1 MQRTKNKYMADY
13 RRLIES
19 IQGRYNP
26 DFNREVQNRSIQDL
40 AGIDRD
46 VAKYVKLA
54 MNEVD
59 ELYTQKTLEA
69 GENAKTHLR
78 ENLRFS
84 VDFEY
89 QGSVM
94 TRTHIRGASD
104 IDLLTITKRFNDTD
118 YNKALSFVNSNTFG
132 FGLDRVRSWLYYFNS
147 YTGNANA
154 DLMGLRLDD
163 ERVLRMYY
171 SQCDTSKPKS
181 IKITNLH
188 LHRDVDVVVAS
199 WHDSLNYIRGYGD
212 EYRGVQIYDKNLN
225 TRLGPDFPFLS
236 IKRINQRSLETGGRL
251 KKMIRFLKNV
261 RTDSENIIDL
271 TSFEINAICY
281 DIPVSNYQ
289 DAYYLDL
296 VRIIWLK
303 LYNLCT
309 NQSEADNLVSVDGTE
324 YVFRDKPNRLE
335 QLKKLKN
342 EVFTIFNELDKK

>member
-1 MQRTKNKYMADY
+1 MADY
-13 RRLIES
+13 RRLIEG

-46 VAKYVKLA
+46 IAKYVKLA

-59 ELYTQKTLEA
+59 DYYTQKTLEA

-78 ENLRFS
+78 ENLRFA

-104 IDLLTITKRFNDTD
+104 IDLLTITRKFNHTD
-118 YNKALSFVNSNTFG
+118 YSKAVDFVKTNSYG
-132 FGLDRVRSWLYYFNS
+132 FGLDKVRSWLYYFNA
-147 YTGNANA
+147 YTGNTNA
-154 DLMGLRLDD
+154 DLRELRLDD
-163 ERVLRMYY
+163 ERVLRMRY

-212 EYRGVQIYDKNLN
+212 EYRGVQIYDKDKDL
-225 TRLGPDFPFLS
+225 RLGPDFPFLS
-236 IKRINQRSLETGGRL
+236 IKRINDRSSETGGRL

-261 RTDSENIIDL
+261 RTDSEKKIDL

-296 VRIIWLK
+296 VRILWLK
-303 LYNLCT
+303 LYNLCM

-324 YVFRDKPNRLE
+324 YVFRDKPERLE

-342 EVFTIFNELDKK
+342 EVFTIYNELDKK

>member
-1 MQRTKNKYMADY
+1 MADY
-13 RRLIES
+13 RSLIER

-26 DFNREVQNRSIQDL
+26 EYNRDVQNRSIQDL
-40 AGIDRD
+40 TGIDRD
-46 VAKYVKLA
+46 IARYVKLA

-59 ELYTQKTLEA
+59 EYYTQKTFEA

-104 IDLLTITKRFNDTD
+104 IDLLTITRKFNDTD
-118 YNKALSFVNSNTFG
+118 YSKAVDFVRSNSYG
-132 FGLDRVRSWLYYFNS
+132 FGLDKVRSWLYYFNA

-154 DLMGLRLDD
+154 DLRELRLDD

-171 SQCDTSKPKS
+171 SQCDSSKPKS

-199 WHDSLNYIRGYGD
+199 WHDSLNYIKGYGD
-212 EYRGVQIYDKNLN
+212 EYRGVQIYDKEKDS
-225 TRLGPDFPFLS
+225 RSGPDFPFLS
-236 IKRINQRSLETGGRL
+236 IKRINDRSSETGGRL

-261 RTDSENIIDL
+261 RTDSDKNIDL

-296 VRIIWLK
+296 VRILWLK
-303 LYNLCT
+303 LYRLCT

-324 YVFRDKPNRLE
+324 YVFRGKPERLE
-335 QLKKLKN
+335 QLQKLRN
-342 EVFTIFNELDKK
+342 EVFTIYNELDKK

>member
-1 MQRTKNKYMADY
+1 MADY
-13 RRLIES
+13 RSLIER

-26 DFNREVQNRSIQDL
+26 EYNRDVQNRSIQDL
-40 AGIDRD
+40 TGIDRD
-46 VAKYVKLA
+46 IARYVKLA

-59 ELYTQKTLEA
+59 EYYTQRTFEA

-104 IDLLTITKRFNDTD
+104 IDLLTITRKFNDTD
-118 YNKALSFVNSNTFG
+118 YSKAVDFVRSNPFG
-132 FGLDRVRSWLYYFNS
+132 YGLDKVRSWLYYFNA
-147 YTGNANA
+147 YAGNTNA
-154 DLMGLRLDD
+154 DLRGLRLDD
-163 ERVLRMYY
+163 ERVLRLYY

-199 WHDSLNYIRGYGD
+199 WHDSLNYIRGFGD
-212 EYRGVQIYDKNLN
+212 EYRGVQIYDKDKDS
-225 TRLGPDFPFLS
+225 RLGPDFPFLS
-236 IKRINQRSLETGGRL
+236 IKRINDRSSETGGRL

-261 RTDSENIIDL
+261 RTDSDKNIDL

-281 DIPVSNYQ
+281 DISVSNYQ

-296 VRIIWLK
+296 VRILWLK
-303 LYNLCT
+303 LYRLCT

-324 YVFRDKPNRLE
+324 YVFRGKPERLE
-335 QLKKLKN
+335 QLQKLRN
-342 EVFTIFNELDKK
+342 EVFTIYNELDKK

>member
-1 MQRTKNKYMADY
+1 MADY
-13 RRLIES
+13 RNLIER

-26 DFNREVQNRSIQDL
+26 EYNRDVQNRSIRDL
-40 AGIDRD
+40 TGIDRD
-46 VAKYVKLA
+46 IAKYVKLA

-59 ELYTQKTLEA
+59 EYYTQKTLEA

-104 IDLLTITKRFNDTD
+104 IDLLTITRKFNDTD
-118 YNKALSFVNSNTFG
+118 YSKALDFVETNSYG
-132 FGLDRVRSWLYYFNS
+132 FGLDKVRSWLYYFNA
-147 YTGNANA
+147 YTGNTNA
-154 DLMGLRLDD
+154 DLRELRLDD
-163 ERVLRMYY
+163 ERVLRMKY

-181 IKITNLH
+181 IKINNLH

-199 WHDSLNYIRGYGD
+199 WHDSLNYIRGFGD
-212 EYRGVQIYDKNLN
+212 EYRGVQIYDKDKDS
-225 TRLGPDFPFLS
+225 RLGPDFPFLS
-236 IKRINQRSLETGGRL
+236 IKRINDRSSETGGRL

-261 RTDSENIIDL
+261 RTDSDKVIDL

-281 DIPVSNYQ
+281 DIPVSYYQ

-296 VRIIWLK
+296 VRILWLK
-303 LYNLCT
+303 LYRLCT

-324 YVFRDKPNRLE
+324 YVFRDKPERLE
-335 QLKKLKN
+335 QLKKLRN
-342 EVFTIFNELDKK
+342 EVFTIYNELDKK

>member
-1 MQRTKNKYMADY
+1 MADY
-13 RRLIES
+13 RSLIER

-26 DFNREVQNRSIQDL
+26 EYNRDVQNRSIQDL
-40 AGIDRD
+40 TGIDRD
-46 VAKYVKLA
+46 IARYVKLA

-59 ELYTQKTLEA
+59 EYYTQRTFEA

-104 IDLLTITKRFNDTD
+104 IDLLTITRKFNDTD
-118 YNKALSFVNSNTFG
+118 YSKAMDFVRSNSYG
-132 FGLDRVRSWLYYFNS
+132 FGLDKVRSWLYYFNE

-154 DLMGLRLDD
+154 DLRELRLDD
-163 ERVLRMYY
+163 ERVLRMRY

-199 WHDSLNYIRGYGD
+199 WHDSLNYIRCYGD
-212 EYRGVQIYDKNLN
+212 EYRGVQIYDKDKDL
-225 TRLGPDFPFLS
+225 RLGPDFPFLS
-236 IKRINQRSLETGGRL
+236 IKRINDRSSETGGRL

-261 RTDSENIIDL
+261 RTDSDKNIDL

-281 DIPVSNYQ
+281 DIPMPIYR

-296 VRIIWLK
+296 VRILWLK

-309 NQSEADNLVSVDGTE
+309 DQSEADSLVSVDGTE
-324 YVFRDKPNRLE
+324 HVFRGKPERLE

-342 EVFTIFNELDKK
+342 EVFTIYNELDKK

>member
-1 MQRTKNKYMADY
+1 MADY
-13 RRLIES
+13 RNLIER

-26 DFNREVQNRSIQDL
+26 EYNRDVRNRSIQDL
-40 AGIDRD
+40 TGIDRD
-46 VAKYVKLA
+46 IAKYVKLA

-59 ELYTQKTLEA
+59 EYYTQKTLEA

-104 IDLLTITKRFNDTD
+104 IDLLTITRKFNDTD
-118 YNKALSFVNSNTFG
+118 YSKAVDFVKSNSYGFG
-132 FGLDRVRSWLYYFNS
+132 FDKVRSWLYYFNA
-147 YTGNANA
+147 YTGNTNA
-154 DLMGLRLDD
+154 DLRELRLDD
-163 ERVLRMYY
+163 ERVLRMKY

-199 WHDSLNYIRGYGD
+199 WHDSLNYIRGFGD
-212 EYRGVQIYDKNLN
+212 EYRGVQIYDKDKDS
-225 TRLGPDFPFLS
+225 RLGPDFPFLS
-236 IKRINQRSLETGGRL
+236 IKRINDRSSETGGRL

-261 RTDSENIIDL
+261 RTDSDKVIDL

-296 VRIIWLK
+296 VRILWLK
-303 LYNLCT
+303 LYRLCT

-324 YVFRDKPNRLE
+324 YVFRDKPERLE
-335 QLKKLKN
+335 QLKKLRN
-342 EVFTIFNELDKK
+342 EVFTIYNELDKQ

>member
-1 MQRTKNKYMADY
+1 MADY
-13 RRLIES
+13 RNLIER

-26 DFNREVQNRSIQDL
+26 EYNRDVRNRSIQDL
-40 AGIDRD
+40 TGIDRD
-46 VAKYVKLA
+46 IAKYVKLA

-59 ELYTQKTLEA
+59 EYYTQKTLEA

-78 ENLRFS
+78 ENLRSS

-104 IDLLTITKRFNDTD
+104 IDLLTISRKFNDTD
-118 YNKALSFVNSNTFG
+118 YSKAVDFVKTNSCG
-132 FGLDRVRSWLYYFNS
+132 FGLDKVRSWLYYFNA
-147 YTGNANA
+147 YTGNTNA
-154 DLMGLRLDD
+154 DLRELRLDD
-163 ERVLRMYY
+163 ERVLRMKY

-199 WHDSLNYIRGYGD
+199 WHDSLNYIRGFGD
-212 EYRGVQIYDKNLN
+212 EYRGVQIYDKDKDS
-225 TRLGPDFPFLS
+225 RLGPDFPFLS
-236 IKRINQRSLETGGRL
+236 IKRINDRSSETGGRL

-261 RTDSENIIDL
+261 RTDSDKVIDL

-281 DIPVSNYQ
+281 DIPVLNYQ

-296 VRIIWLK
+296 VRILWLK
-303 LYNLCT
+303 LYRLCT
-309 NQSEADNLVSVDGTE
+309 NQSEANNLVSVDGTE
-324 YVFRDKPNRLE
+324 YVFRDKPERLE
-335 QLKKLKN
+335 QLKKLRN
-342 EVFTIFNELDKK
+342 EVFTIYNELDKQ

>member
-1 MQRTKNKYMADY
+1 MADY
-13 RRLIES
+13 RNLIER

-26 DFNREVQNRSIQDL
+26 EYNRDVQNRSIQDL
-40 AGIDRD
+40 TGIDRD
-46 VAKYVKLA
+46 IAKYVKLA

-59 ELYTQKTLEA
+59 EYYTQKTLEA
-69 GENAKTHLR
+69 GDNAKTHLR
-78 ENLRFS
+78 ENLRSS

-104 IDLLTITKRFNDTD
+104 IDLLTITRKFNDTD
-118 YNKALSFVNSNTFG
+118 YSKAVDFVKTNSYG
-132 FGLDRVRSWLYYFNS
+132 FGLDKVRSWLYYFNA
-147 YTGNANA
+147 YTGNTNA
-154 DLMGLRLDD
+154 DLRELRLDD
-163 ERVLRMYY
+163 ERVLRMKY

-199 WHDSLNYIRGYGD
+199 WHDSLSYIRGFGD
-212 EYRGVQIYDKNLN
+212 EYRGVQIYDKDKDS
-225 TRLGPDFPFLS
+225 RLGPDFPFLS
-236 IKRINQRSLETGGRL
+236 IKRINDRSSETGGRL

-261 RTDSENIIDL
+261 RTDSDKVIDL

-281 DIPVSNYQ
+281 DIPVSYYQ

-296 VRIIWLK
+296 VRILWLK
-303 LYNLCT
+303 LYRLCT

-324 YVFRDKPNRLE
+324 YVFRDKPERLE
-335 QLKKLKN
+335 QLKKLRN
-342 EVFTIFNELDKK
+342 EVFTIYNELDKK

>member
-1 MQRTKNKYMADY
+1 MADY

-46 VAKYVKLA
+46 IAKYVKLA

-59 ELYTQKTLEA
+59 DYYTQKTFEA

-78 ENLRFS
+78 DNLRFS

-104 IDLLTITKRFNDTD
+104 IDLLTITRKFNDTD
-118 YNKALSFVNSNTFG
+118 YSKAVDFVNSNLFG
-132 FGLDRVRSWLYYFNS
+132 FGLDKVRSWLYYFNA
-147 YTGNANA
+147 YTGNTNA
-154 DLMGLRLDD
+154 DLRELRLDD
-163 ERVLRMYY
+163 ERVLRMHY

-212 EYRGVQIYDKNLN
+212 EYRGVQIYDKDKDL
-225 TRLGPDFPFLS
+225 RLGPDFPFLS
-236 IKRINQRSLETGGRL
+236 IKRINDRSSGTGGRL

-261 RTDSENIIDL
+261 RTDSENKIDL

-281 DIPVSNYQ
+281 DIPVSSYQ

-296 VRIIWLK
+296 VRILWLK
-303 LYNLCT
+303 LYRLCT

-324 YVFRDKPNRLE
+324 YVFRDKPERLE
-335 QLKKLKN
+335 QLKKLRN
-342 EVFTIFNELDKK
+342 EVFTIYNELDKK

>member
-1 MQRTKNKYMADY
+1 MADY
-13 RRLIES
+13 RNLIER

-26 DFNREVQNRSIQDL
+26 EYNRDVQNRSIQDL
-40 AGIDRD
+40 TGIDRD
-46 VAKYVKLA
+46 IAKYVKLA

-59 ELYTQKTLEA
+59 EYYTQKTLEA

-78 ENLRFS
+78 ENLRSS

-104 IDLLTITKRFNDTD
+104 IDLLTITRKFNDTD
-118 YNKALSFVNSNTFG
+118 YSKAVDFVKTNSYG
-132 FGLDRVRSWLYYFNS
+132 FGLDKVRSWLYYFNA
-147 YTGNANA
+147 YTGNTNA
-154 DLMGLRLDD
+154 DLRELRLDD
-163 ERVLRMYY
+163 ERVLRMKY

-199 WHDSLNYIRGYGD
+199 WHDSLNYIRGFGD
-212 EYRGVQIYDKNLN
+212 EYRGVQIYDKDKDS
-225 TRLGPDFPFLS
+225 RLGPDFPFLS
-236 IKRINQRSLETGGRL
+236 IKRINDRSSETGGRL

-261 RTDSENIIDL
+261 RTDSDKVIDL

-281 DIPVSNYQ
+281 DIPVSYYQ

-296 VRIIWLK
+296 VRILWLK
-303 LYNLCT
+303 LYRLCT
-309 NQSEADNLVSVDGTE
+309 NQSKADNLVSVDGTE
-324 YVFRDKPNRLE
+324 YVFRDKPERLE
-335 QLKKLKN
+335 QLKKLRN
-342 EVFTIFNELDKK
+342 EVFTIYNELDKK

>member
-1 MQRTKNKYMADY
+1 MADY
-13 RRLIES
+13 RNLIER

-26 DFNREVQNRSIQDL
+26 EYNRDVQNRSIQDL
-40 AGIDRD
+40 TGIDRD
-46 VAKYVKLA
+46 IAKYVKLA

-59 ELYTQKTLEA
+59 EYYTQKTLEA

-104 IDLLTITKRFNDTD
+104 IDLLTITRKFNDTD
-118 YNKALSFVNSNTFG
+118 YSKALDFVETNSYG
-132 FGLDRVRSWLYYFNS
+132 FGLDKVRSWLYYFNA
-147 YTGNANA
+147 YTGNTNA
-154 DLMGLRLDD
+154 DLRELRLDD
-163 ERVLRMYY
+163 ERVLRMKY

-181 IKITNLH
+181 IKINNLH

-199 WHDSLNYIRGYGD
+199 WHDSLNYIRGFGD
-212 EYRGVQIYDKNLN
+212 EYRGVQIYDKDKDS
-225 TRLGPDFPFLS
+225 RLGPDFPFLS
-236 IKRINQRSLETGGRL
+236 IKRINDRSSETGGRL

-261 RTDSENIIDL
+261 RTDSDKVIDL

-281 DIPVSNYQ
+281 DIPVSYYQ

-296 VRIIWLK
+296 VRILWLK
-303 LYNLCT
+303 LYRLCT

-324 YVFRDKPNRLE
+324 YVFRDKPERLE
-335 QLKKLKN
+335 QLKKLRN
-342 EVFTIFNELDKK
+342 EVFTIYNELDKK

>member
-1 MQRTKNKYMADY
+1 MADY
-13 RRLIES
+13 RNLIER

-26 DFNREVQNRSIQDL
+26 EYNRDVQNRSIQDL
-40 AGIDRD
+40 TGIDRD
-46 VAKYVKLA
+46 IAKYVKLA

-59 ELYTQKTLEA
+59 EYYTQKTLEA

-78 ENLRFS
+78 ENLRSS
-84 VDFEY
+84 VGFEY

-104 IDLLTITKRFNDTD
+104 IDLLTITRKFNDTD
-118 YNKALSFVNSNTFG
+118 YSKAVDFVKTNSCG
-132 FGLDRVRSWLYYFNS
+132 FGLDKVRSWLYYFNA
-147 YTGNANA
+147 YTGNTNA
-154 DLMGLRLDD
+154 DLRELRLDD
-163 ERVLRMYY
+163 ERVLRMKY

-199 WHDSLNYIRGYGD
+199 WHNSLNYIRGFSD
-212 EYRGVQIYDKNLN
+212 EYRGVQIYDKDKDS
-225 TRLGPDFPFLS
+225 RLGPDFPFLS
-236 IKRINQRSLETGGRL
+236 IKRINDRSSETGGRL

-261 RTDSENIIDL
+261 RTDSDKVIDL

-296 VRIIWLK
+296 VRILWLK
-303 LYNLCT
+303 LYRLCT

-324 YVFRDKPNRLE
+324 YVFRDKPERLE
-335 QLKKLKN
+335 QLKKLRN
-342 EVFTIFNELDKK
+342 EVFTIYNELDKK

>member
-1 MQRTKNKYMADY
+1 MADY
-13 RRLIES
+13 RNLIER

-26 DFNREVQNRSIQDL
+26 EYNRDVRNRSIQDL
-40 AGIDRD
+40 TGIDRD
-46 VAKYVKLA
+46 IAKYVKLA

-59 ELYTQKTLEA
+59 EYYTQKTLEA

-104 IDLLTITKRFNDTD
+104 IDLLTITRKFNDTD
-118 YNKALSFVNSNTFG
+118 YSKAVDFVRSNPFG
-132 FGLDRVRSWLYYFNS
+132 YGLDRVRSWLYYFNA
-147 YTGNANA
+147 YTGNTNA
-154 DLMGLRLDD
+154 DLRELRLDD
-163 ERVLRMYY
+163 ERVLRMKY

-199 WHDSLNYIRGYGD
+199 WHDSLNYIRGFGD
-212 EYRGVQIYDKNLN
+212 EYRGVQIYDKDKDS
-225 TRLGPDFPFLS
+225 RLGPDFPFLS
-236 IKRINQRSLETGGRL
+236 IKRINDRSSETGGRL

-261 RTDSENIIDL
+261 RTDSDKVIDL

-296 VRIIWLK
+296 VRILWLK
-303 LYNLCT
+303 LYRLCT

-324 YVFRDKPNRLE
+324 YVFRGKPERLE
-335 QLKKLKN
+335 QLQKLRN
-342 EVFTIFNELDKK
+342 EVFTIYNELDKK

>member
-1 MQRTKNKYMADY
+1 MADY
-13 RRLIES
+13 RSLIER

-26 DFNREVQNRSIQDL
+26 EYNRDVQNRSIQDL
-40 AGIDRD
+40 TGIDRD
-46 VAKYVKLA
+46 IARYVKLA

-59 ELYTQKTLEA
+59 EYYTQKTFEA

-104 IDLLTITKRFNDTD
+104 IDLLTITRKFNDTD
-118 YNKALSFVNSNTFG
+118 YSKAVDFVRSNSYG
-132 FGLDRVRSWLYYFNS
+132 FGLDKVRSWLYYFNA
-147 YTGNANA
+147 YTGNTNA
-154 DLMGLRLDD
+154 DLRELRLDD

-171 SQCDTSKPKS
+171 SQCDSSKPKS

-212 EYRGVQIYDKNLN
+212 EYRGVQIYDKDKDS
-225 TRLGPDFPFLS
+225 RLGPDFPFLS
-236 IKRINQRSLETGGRL
+236 IKRINDRSSETGGRL

-261 RTDSENIIDL
+261 RTDSDKNIDL

-296 VRIIWLK
+296 VRILWLK
-303 LYNLCT
+303 LYRLCT

-324 YVFRDKPNRLE
+324 YVFRGKPERLE
-335 QLKKLKN
+335 QLQKLRN
-342 EVFTIFNELDKK
+342 EVFTIYNELDKK